1 MKRFSLAV
9 ALDHTSVPDP
19 RKMLEQMR
27 KPERKPKRKPKP
39 ASFTDPASRKPA
51 SAAST
56 GLPVAKMANK

>member
-27 KPERKPKRKPKP
+27 KPERKPKP